1 MTLLFTNLAIV
12 SFLSFF
18 SRYFSKFDPIRPET
32 VKPNK
37 LLTFLVTACLVIV
50 SGLRSNMGDTPFYK
64 HAYVRNTFQWSDVNF
79 KEDYG
84 FIILQILLKKITN
97 DPQLLIFIAA
107 LITNVCIVIVLYRY
121 ARLFELAIYLYITTG
136 PYLTSMN
143 GIRQYLAASI
153 LFLGTIFII
162 KGEWK
167 KYLGVVILASSFHQ
181 TALILL
187 PIYFIVRKKAWTIS
201 TMLVMLMGII
211 FTAFFGQL
219 STVLFSMIENTQYGA
234 YSEFEEGGANI
245 IRVIIYGLPLALAY
259 LKKEELRTL
268 CPYIDIIVNM
278 SIFGLVFMIISTQN
292 WIFARFSI
300 YFGLYN
306 LILIPWIVKL
316 FNNKSQKFLYYL
328 IVVCYFLYHF
338 YETAVTKGIQY
349 NSDYL

>member
-1 MTLLFTNLAIV
+1 MTLLFANLAIV

-18 SRYFSKFDPIRPET
+18 SRYFSKFDWLNPGT

-37 LLTFLVTACLVIV
+37 LLAFLVMACLVIV
-50 SGLRSNMGDTPFYK
+50 SGLRSNIGDTFFYK
-64 HAYVRNTFQWSDVNF
+64 LTYVTNEFYWSDVSL

-97 DPQLLIFIAA
+97 DPQLLLFITA
-107 LITNVCIVIVLYRY
+107 LVTNVCIVIVLYKY

-136 PYLTSMN
+136 AYIVSMN

-153 LFLGTIFII
+153 LFLGTIFIV

-167 KYLGVVILASSFHQ
+167 KYFGIVFLASSFHQ

-187 PIYFIVRKKAWTIS
+187 PIYFIVRRKAWTNS
-201 TMLVMLMGII
+201 TMIVLVIGIV

-219 STVLFSMIENTQYGA
+219 STLLFTMMEDTQYGI

-245 IRVIIYGLPLALAY
+245 IRVIISGLPLILAY
-259 LKKEELRTL
+259 FKQDKLRTL
-268 CPYIDIIVNM
+268 WPQIDIIVNM
-278 SIFGLVFMIISTQN
+278 SIIGFVFMVISSQN

-316 FNNKSQKFLYYL
+316 FDIKSQRIFYYL
-328 IVVCYFLYHF
+328 IVIFYFLYHA
-338 YETAVTKGIQY
+338 YEYSSIIQY
-349 NSDYL
+349 ESNYLK